1 MRSGC
6 RRVRST
12 FDGYTVI
19 LTRETA
25 DNARFARDLVGADE
39 IVELPCVRVE
49 PLADSTALAMALA
62 PLGAGDWLVVTS
74 RHGADAVARCGAPL
88 ARVAAIGEATA
99 ERLRHLGIAVAF
111 TPSAASGERLA
122 RELPG
127 PGGTVLLAR
136 SDRALGDLPRILRER
151 GFTVREVV
159 SYRTVAGAYGAVGRV
174 RSLLASER
182 RAAVVFH
189 SPSAV
194 EGFLLA
200 VEPSLLARAAIFVSG
215 EATARAIREHVGV
228 PVSQLEEV
236 GHVAHR

>member
-1 MRSGC
+1 
-6 RRVRST
+6 VRSA

-19 LTRETA
+19 LTREAA
-25 DNARFARDLVGADE
+25 DNARFAPLLVGADE

-49 PLADSTALAMALA
+49 PLAGSTALATALA
-62 PLGAGDWLVVTS
+62 ALGVDDWLVVTS
-74 RHGADAVARCGAPL
+74 RHGADAVVRYGAPL
-88 ARVAAIGEATA
+88 ARVAAIGQATA
-99 ERLRHLGIAVAF
+99 ERLRDLGTAVAF
-111 TPSAASGERLA
+111 TPSVPSGERLA

-136 SDRALGDLPRILRER
+136 SDRALDDLPRILRER
-151 GFTVREVV
+151 GFAVREVV
-159 SYRTVAGAYGAVGRV
+159 AYRTVVGAHGDVGRV

-182 RAAVVFH
+182 RTAVIFH

-200 VEPSLLARAAIFVSG
+200 VEPSLLARAAIVVSG
-215 EATARAIREHVGV
+215 DATGRAVRERLDL

-236 GHVAHR
+236 GHVAYR